1 MTKCLDTRI
10 AVSAAIAHDG
20 CQHANWERWGGSG
33 EAKETK
39 QFRTQSEGYQ
49 SHWEPSHGLPQPSQR
64 HSPFTVTTSE
74 QLQQALLNKLEQRN
88 RRRNFLWKYV
98 PISQILFPA
107 KRPLNSYYHCRQK
120 RKMKS
125 SLPLSATMQWVLV
138 NGSEIGALACSMAC
152 SFYK

>member
-1 MTKCLDTRI
+1 MTKCLDTRT
-10 AVSAAIAHDG
+10 AVSAAIAHGG
-20 CQHANWERWGGSG
+20 CQHGNWERWGDST
-33 EAKETK
+33 EAKEAK
-39 QFRTQSEGYQ
+39 RFRTHSKGYQ

-74 QLQQALLNKLEQRN
+74 QVQQALLNKLEQRN

-107 KRPLNSYYHCRQK
+107 KRPLRSYHHCRQK
-120 RKMKS
+120 RKTKS
-125 SLPLSATMQWVLV
+125 SPPLNATTQRVLV
-138 NGSEIGALACSMAC
+138 NGSEIGAPACSMAC